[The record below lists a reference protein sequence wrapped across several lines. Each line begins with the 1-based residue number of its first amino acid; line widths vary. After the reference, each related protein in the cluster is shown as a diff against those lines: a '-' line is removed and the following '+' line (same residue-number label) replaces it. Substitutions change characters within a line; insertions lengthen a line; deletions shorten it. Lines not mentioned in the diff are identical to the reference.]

1 MPKVYGG
8 MITRRLGGYHAHVM
22 QTPWHKLLLA
32 SFLFLL
38 CGGASLSSQAGN
50 TGAMVPATTGG
61 VPFVGCKSDGQAG
74 PLGAPTGHSPATDL
88 PAAVA
93 RRLTYYKAENG
104 FGVFAPRGWHCFS
117 TYGSNGSNLFVTP
130 DPIDPTILFSS
141 GWKGF
146 AGPAIQISVADGGT
160 SGRFRVAKVIAR
172 VFPGHRQFVRGVIAE
187 GIEPASSFPA
197 GPYPHD
203 KLTYRG
209 KNIVEFET
217 PANAEGLGT
226 DSRLGPN
233 SSPIRGVA
241 ILLSDAD
248 TSLVQLSARLPAQ
261 DRDLCSIIVEDAEHE
276 TSGAEV
282 R

>member
-1 MPKVYGG
+1 
-8 MITRRLGGYHAHVM
+8 M
-22 QTPWHKLLLA
+22 QTPYRKLLFA
-32 SFLFLL
+32 SFVFLL
-38 CGGASLSSQAGN
+38 CGGASLRSQAGN
-50 TGAMVPATTGG
+50 AGAMVPADTGG
-61 VPFVGCKSDGQAG
+61 VPFVGCKSDGQVG
-74 PLGAPTGHSPATDL
+74 PLDAPTGQSPVTDL
-88 PAAVA
+88 PATVA
-93 RRLTYYKAENG
+93 RRLAYYKAENG
-104 FGVFAPRGWHCFS
+104 VGVFAPRGWHCFS

-130 DPIDPTILFSS
+130 EPIDPTILFSS

-160 SGRFRVAKVIAR
+160 SGRFQVARVIAR
-172 VFPGHRQFVRGVIAE
+172 VFPSHRQFVRSVIAE

-203 KLTYRG
+203 KLTYRD

-217 PANAEGLGT
+217 PANADGLGT
-226 DSRLGPN
+226 DSRIQPN

-248 TSLVQLSARLPAQ
+248 TSLVQLSVRLPTQ
-261 DRDLCSIIVEDAEHE
+261 DLDLEFAIIHQAERGSTAGE
-276 TSGAEV
+276 Q